1 MKRIIVFFFFLLLG
15 NTLFSQST
23 YFNKIL
29 TPFSGPNT
37 LMSVVE
43 ADSFYYFLSIR
54 IDVITPWRYDF
65 ILLKIDMQGNMV
77 DTAVIGMPY
86 HSFNTLEGN
95 SLIKLSDGNL
105 LACGATRDTSDIIY
119 AYLFKFTPDLDTLWS
134 KQYAH
139 PDTLAAA
146 QTGAEVLNYFS
157 AIKET
162 IDNGFIIAGNYN
174 IDCIPGEYRSYILKT
189 DSLGNVEFL
198 KRYTNYY
205 TFYDIEI
212 APDSGYFI
220 PCTYKGSGNLKLI
233 KADTEGEID
242 WVIDFN
248 TQSKPFYPIDVV
260 LFDSNT
266 MFTSSAN
273 LYNLGYAYMKSL
285 IVSRIDLNTK
295 TIVWEKEYFT
305 FVSFVSNY
313 LDQSVS
319 IEKTMDGNIV
329 VGSTA
334 MISNGVTASPSRGFL
349 FKLHPN
355 GDSLW
360 MRNYGIGVFEDEC
373 VFNDFIPTSD
383 GGFLGVGFRF
393 SQKTGQKDWIIKLDS
408 LGCDTPGCNTNGF
421 NNIRK
426 IENGISIYPSPAHSF
441 VNVKFQKQLN
451 CSAKLMIYNSIGQIV
466 FEKEIDKTI
475 KIERINIIDF
485 KSGIYLIEVR
495 HSNGIIENSKFIKE

>member
-37 LMSVVE
+37 LKSVVQ
-43 ADSFYYFLSIR
+43 ADSFYYIYSYRLDISN
-54 IDVITPWRYDF
+54 PWREDI
-65 ILLKIDMQGNMV
+65 ILLKLDIQGNMV

-86 HSFNTLEGN
+86 HSYNAVQGN
-95 SLIKLSDGNL
+95 CLIKLSDGNL

-119 AYLFKFTPDLDTLWS
+119 AYLFKFTPNLDTLWS

-139 PDTLAAA
+139 PDTLAAS
-146 QTGAEVLNYFS
+146 QPGAEVFNYFY

-220 PCTYKGSGNLKLI
+220 PCSYNNGALNVIKTDKYGNL
-233 KADTEGEID
+233 D
-242 WVIDFN
+242 WHKQIN
-248 TQSKPFYPIDVV
+248 TQLNPSYPIDA
-260 LFDSNT
+260 LLLDSNT
-266 MFTSSAN
+266 LIVCSSRWYDLVYHAR
-273 LYNLGYAYMKSL
+273 SL
-285 IVSRIDLNTK
+285 IISRIDLDSHTK
-295 TIVWEKEYFT
+295 VWEKEYFT

-421 NNIRK
+421 NNTRK

-451 CSAKLMIYNSIGQIV
+451 CSAKLMIYNSIGQMV

-475 KIERINIIDF
+475 KIEKINIIDF

>member
-1 MKRIIVFFFFLLLG
+1 MKHIIVFFFFLLLG
-15 NTLFSQST
+15 TTLFSQST

-43 ADSFYYFLSIR
+43 ADSFYYSLSIR

-77 DTAVIGMPY
+77 DTAAIGMPY
-86 HSFNTLEGN
+86 HSFNTVYGN

-119 AYLFKFTPDLDTLWS
+119 AYLLKFTPNLDTLWS

-139 PDTLAAA
+139 PDTLAAS
-146 QTGAEVLNYFS
+146 QPGAEVFNHFY

-162 IDNGFIIAGNYN
+162 PDNGFIIAGNYN

-220 PCTYKGSGNLKLI
+220 PCSYNNGALNVIKTDKYGNLEWYKQI
-233 KADTEGEID
+233 
-242 WVIDFN
+242 N
-248 TQSKPFYPIDVV
+248 TQLNPSYPIDV
-260 LFDSNT
+260 LLMDSTTLIACSSHYFD
-266 MFTSSAN
+266 
-273 LYNLGYAYMKSL
+273 LIHHKRSL
-285 IVSRIDLNTK
+285 IVSKVELQTK
-295 TIVWEKEYFT
+295 NIIWEKEYYPYHELN
-305 FVSFVSNY
+305 SYS
-313 LDQSVS
+313 LDQSIS

-329 VGSTA
+329 IGSTA
-334 MISNGVTASPSRGFL
+334 VIPDSVIQNPSRGFL
-349 FKLHPN
+349 FKLNPN

-383 GGFLGVGFRF
+383 GGFLGVGYRF
-393 SQKTGQKDWIIKLDS
+393 SQVTGQKDWIIKLDS
-408 LGCDTPGCNTNGF
+408 FGCDTPGCHIVGFEVNTEEAWF
-421 NNIRK
+421 
-426 IENGISIYPSPAHSF
+426 SIYPNP
-441 VNVKFQKQLN
+441 VGKVLN
-451 CSAKLMIYNSIGQIV
+451 IELPEIYSG
-466 FEKEIDKTI
+466 TI
-475 KIERINIIDF
+475 KIQVTDLTGKMIKQEQCRYISQTTIDVNSLKRGMYF
-485 KSGIYLIEVR
+485 LRLIFD
-495 HSNGIIENSKFIKE
+495 NGNTSIKPFVKI

>member
-15 NTLFSQST
+15 TTLFSQST

-29 TPFSGPNT
+29 TPFSGPNN
-37 LMSVVE
+37 LKSVVQ
-43 ADSFYYFLSIR
+43 ADSFYYIYSYRLDISN
-54 IDVITPWRYDF
+54 PWREDI
-65 ILLKIDMQGNMV
+65 ILLKIDLQGNMV

-86 HSFNTLEGN
+86 HSYNAVQGN
-95 SLIKLSDGNL
+95 SLIKMSDGNL

-119 AYLFKFTPDLDTLWS
+119 AYLLKFTPNLDTLWS

-139 PDTLAAA
+139 PDTMAAS
-146 QTGAEVLNYFS
+146 QPGAEVFNYFY

-162 IDNGFIIAGNYN
+162 PDNGFIIAGNYN
-174 IDCIPGEYRSYILKT
+174 IDCISGEYRSYIMKT

-212 APDSGYFI
+212 APDSGYYI
-220 PCTYKGSGNLKLI
+220 PCTYNGSGNLKLI

-248 TQSKPFYPIDVV
+248 TQSNPFYPIDVV

-334 MISNGVTASPSRGFL
+334 MVSNGVTASPSRGFL
-349 FKLHPN
+349 FKLNPN

-393 SQKTGQKDWIIKLDS
+393 SQVTGQKDWIIKLDS
-408 LGCDTPGCNTNGF
+408 FGCDTPGCHIVGLTRVKTGNL
-421 NNIRK
+421 NI
-426 IENGISIYPSPAHSF
+426 NIYPNPATTQINLDLGSKNQIIETLNILTITGQKAVSLTN
-441 VNVKFQKQLN
+441 VNSSN
-451 CSAKLMIYNSIGQIV
+451 R
-466 FEKEIDKTI
+466 IDI
-475 KIERINIIDF
+475 QNL
-485 KSGIYLIEVR
+485 KSGIYLLE
-495 HSNGIIENSKFIKE
+495 GILESGERFVGKFVKE